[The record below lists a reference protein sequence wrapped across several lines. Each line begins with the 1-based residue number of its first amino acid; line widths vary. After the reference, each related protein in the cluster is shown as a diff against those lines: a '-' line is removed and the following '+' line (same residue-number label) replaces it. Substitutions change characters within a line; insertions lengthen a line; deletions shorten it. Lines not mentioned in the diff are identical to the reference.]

1 MICRAFVRTSPV
13 AALLLLSIAGTAFAQ
28 TNRVVGTVRA
38 ASGDPIAGAQVTVVE
53 AKMATTTDEAGRYML
68 DGVPVGTYTIRI
80 SAIGFQPAM
89 IADRETSGDQPLTV
103 NASLE
108 QAILRIEGVV
118 VTGVNE
124 LSSVLASGRTVEPE
138 ALEDVE
144 QVHMLFRTHYDLG
157 QLSEAQQWC
166 EEGARRLPDD
176 YRFAACR
183 LWMMITTIRH
193 PDIDVAWELA
203 ERVRALAPDGLQA
216 YYTHESRMIVGGVIA
231 RAGLGDS
238 AHMVLNG
245 AEADDVIDPS
255 GTLMRV
261 EAVMRI
267 LGREYDRALDL
278 LERYRRIHP
287 NYAFDVE
294 GDLHWFWRPLRNDA
308 RFQALR

>member
-1 MICRAFVRTSPV
+1 MIRRAFVRTSSV
-13 AALLLLSIAGTAFAQ
+13 AALLLMSIAGTAFAQ
-28 TNRVVGTVRA
+28 TSRVVGTVRA
-38 ASGDPIAGAQVTVVE
+38 ASGDPIAGAQITLVE
-53 AKMATTTDEAGRYML
+53 TKMATTTDEAGRYVI
-68 DGVPVGTYTIRI
+68 DGVPIGTYTIRI
-80 SAIGFQPAM
+80 SAIGYQPAM
-89 IADRETSGDQPLTV
+89 IADRETSANQPLTV
-103 NASLE
+103 DASLN

-124 LSSVLASGRTVEPE
+124 LSSVLASGRTVDPE

-176 YRFAACR
+176 YRFTLCR

-203 ERVRALAPDGLQA
+203 ERVRVLAPNGVRA

-231 RAGLGDS
+231 RAGLADS
-238 AHMVLNG
+238 AHTVLNG

-278 LERYRRIHP
+278 LERYRRIHLDYSF
-287 NYAFDVE
+287 NVE

-308 RFQALR
+308 RFQALQ